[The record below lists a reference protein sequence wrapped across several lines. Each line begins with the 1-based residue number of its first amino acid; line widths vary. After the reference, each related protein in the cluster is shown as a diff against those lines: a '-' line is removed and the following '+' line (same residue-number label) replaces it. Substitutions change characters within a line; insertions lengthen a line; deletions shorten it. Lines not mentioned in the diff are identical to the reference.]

1 MPDCINFCIPTN
13 DKRKHEQRL
22 KGCFNLKKFSALI
35 LFVCA
40 IVGLAGCQN
49 NQNNN
54 DGTNITDISYKNEKT
69 KTPNEIARHLVDV
82 ANSVPDVNDATALVI
97 GQYAIVGIDV
107 NKDLDRSRVGTIKY
121 TVSEALKNDPYS
133 VNAIV
138 TADTD
143 ITERI
148 RKVQQHMQNGRPVE
162 GILEELSEIV
172 NRLMPEAPGALTDD
186 DVQTPENTNDRQLN
200 KREERD
206 LKKQQNR
213 QNLDNK

>member
-1 MPDCINFCIPTN
+1 M
-13 DKRKHEQRL
+13 
-22 KGCFNLKKFSALI
+22 KKFSALI

-40 IVGLAGCQN
+40 IIGIAGCQN